1 MMAMLTYRIIFQG
14 NAHLPHHFPGQCSL
28 TASFSRAMLTYRI
41 IFHSNAHLPLHFPWQ
56 CSLTASFSMAMLTYR
71 IIFSELNFDPLAQW
85 WKHLGEDNLFIPDGT
100 VGVLLYTG
108 PTLHK

>member
-1 MMAMLTYRIIFQG
+1 MAMLTCRIIFQG

-28 TASFSRAMLTYRI
+28 TASFS
-41 IFHSNAHLPLHFPWQ
+41 
-56 CSLTASFSMAMLTYR
+56 MAMLTYR
-71 IIFSELNFDPLAQW
+71 IIFSELYLDPLAQW

-108 PTLHK
+108 PTLQK